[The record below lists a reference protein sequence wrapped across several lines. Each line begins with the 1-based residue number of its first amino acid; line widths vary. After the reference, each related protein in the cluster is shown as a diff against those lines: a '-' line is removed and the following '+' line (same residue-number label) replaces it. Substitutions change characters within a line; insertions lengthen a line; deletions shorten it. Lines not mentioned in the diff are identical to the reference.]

1 MTRDASIESLATLV
15 KVAGDPLAYAA
26 RWKSATGRKVVG
38 CLPMNFPLEL
48 IDAAGALPLLLQ
60 EGAEAITTKWWEKG
74 PSNMVSVNGV
84 QELVDALVRLFFLP
98 LV

>member
-1 MTRDASIESLATLV
+1 MRCVRAAIVCVGAGVSVCAVCAAHFLNATRRCSLSPSHTNRDVRARS
-15 KVAGDPLAYAA
+15 KV
-26 RWKSATGRKVVG
+26 
-38 CLPMNFPLEL
+38 
-48 IDAAGALPLLLQ
+48 